1 LIFFTLLIEYLEKLK
16 NPFFDLLLC
25 YNMQCESVFI
35 LYIRSNT
42 MFKNIDEMIDYC
54 KKEKV
59 LIIDLKVVDMKG
71 RWHRLSITSQKL
83 NHDIMEKGIGFDGS
97 SYSFITVEKSDMVMI
112 PDVTTCFLD
121 SSKEHKTIVVIANI
135 YIIQE
140 NELLRFEDDPRYIA
154 EKAENFMRDNDIADE
169 CLLGPE
175 FEFFVLDHVSF
186 KNTNQHMEVKLDS
199 AQANWNSSDDS
210 YKNIGFTVPHHGGYH
225 LDSPFDASY
234 KFRTEVALE
243 AEKINIPIKYHHSEN
258 GGPGQV
264 EIEVNFA
271 GIKEMGDRTMKIKN
285 LLNVTAFKQRKS
297 VTFMPKPFVD
307 ECGNGMHVHI
317 QLTKNN
323 EYIMYD
329 KNGYSGLSKTAHY
342 AIGGILKHAKAI
354 TAIANSST
362 NSYKRLVPGYEA
374 PVTIGYATA
383 NRSAV
388 IRIPGYTITPDE
400 KRFELRSPDA
410 TANPYLAYSA
420 IMMAAFDG
428 ILNKIDPEKAGF
440 GPYDLNLYDL
450 TEEQQLK
457 VDSLPTSLMEAA
469 NELEKDFEFLLK
481 GNVFSENIIKNHI
494 KRIKEDHLKVSKM
507 PHPIEFEMYY
517 SL

>member
-1 LIFFTLLIEYLEKLK
+1 
-16 NPFFDLLLC
+16 
-25 YNMQCESVFI
+25 
-35 LYIRSNT
+35 
-42 MFKNIDEMIDYC
+42 MFKNIKEMINYC
-54 KKEKV
+54 DKEEV
-59 LIIDLKVVDMKG
+59 EIIDLKVIDMRGK
-71 RWHRLSITSQKL
+71 WHRLSITSQKL
-83 NHDIMEKGIGFDGS
+83 SSDLMIKGIGFDGS
-97 SYSFITVEKSDMVMI
+97 SYGFLTVDKSDMVMI
-112 PDVTTCFLD
+112 PDITTCYID
-121 SSKEHKTIVVIANI
+121 SSKVHKTIVVIANI
-135 YIIQE
+135 YVIDG
-140 NELLRFEDDPRYIA
+140 NKLRRFEDDPRYIA
-154 EKAENFMRDNDIADE
+154 EKAETYMIDKDIADT

-175 FEFFVLDHVSF
+175 FEFFVLDHVSY

-234 KFRTEVALE
+234 EFRTEVAIE

-264 EIEVNFA
+264 EIEVNFS
-271 GIKEMGDRTMKIKN
+271 GIKDMGDRTMKLKN
-285 LLNVTAFKQRKS
+285 LLNLTAFKLRKS

-317 QLTKNN
+317 QLKKNN

-329 KNGYSGLSKTAHY
+329 EKGYSGLSKLAHY

-354 TAIANSST
+354 SAIANPST
-362 NSYKRLVPGYEA
+362 NSYKRLVPGFEA

-388 IRIPGYTITPDE
+388 IRIPGYTITADE

-428 ILNKIDPEKAGF
+428 ILNKIDPVKAGY
-440 GPYDLNLYDL
+440 GPYDINLFDL
-450 TEEQQLK
+450 SEKEQAKL
-457 VDSLPTSLMEAA
+457 DSLPTSLYEAS
-469 NELEKDFEFLLK
+469 NELEKDYKFLLA
-481 GNVFSENIIKNHI
+481 GGVFTENIIKNHI
-494 KRIKEDHLKVSKM
+494 KRIREDFLKVNKM

>member
-1 LIFFTLLIEYLEKLK
+1 
-16 NPFFDLLLC
+16 
-25 YNMQCESVFI
+25 
-35 LYIRSNT
+35 
-42 MFKNIDEMIDYC
+42 MFKNIQEMITYC
-54 KKEKV
+54 KEENVKV
-59 LIIDLKVVDMKG
+59 IDLKVVDMKG

-83 NHDIMEKGIGFDGS
+83 NDDIITKGIGFDGS
-97 SYSFITVEKSDMVMI
+97 SYGFLTVEKSDMVMI
-112 PDVTTCFLD
+112 PDVSTCFID
-121 SSKEHKTIVVIANI
+121 TYKENKTIVVIANI
-135 YIIQE
+135 FVINGNDFI
-140 NELLRFEDDPRYIA
+140 RFEDDPRYIA
-154 EKAENFMRDNDIADE
+154 QKAENFMKEKDIADE

-225 LDSPFDASY
+225 VDSPWDASY
-234 KFRTEVALE
+234 EFRTEVAIE
-243 AEKINIPIKYHHSEN
+243 AENMNIPIKYHHSEN

-271 GIKEMGDRTMKIKN
+271 GIKEMGDRTLKIKN
-285 LLNVTAFKQRKS
+285 LLNQVGFKRRKS

-317 QLTKNN
+317 QVKKNG
-323 EYIMYD
+323 EYVMYD
-329 KNGYSGLSKTAHY
+329 KDGYAGLSQLSHY
-342 AIGGILKHAKAI
+342 MIGGILKHAKAI
-354 TAIANSST
+354 TAITNPST
-362 NSYKRLVPGYEA
+362 NSYKRLVPGFEA
-374 PVTIGYATA
+374 PVTIAYATA

-388 IRIPGYTITPDE
+388 IRIPGYTIQEDE

-428 ILNKIDPEKAGF
+428 VINKIDPKKLGF
-440 GPYDLNLYDL
+440 GPFDFNLYDL
-450 TEEQQLK
+450 KDSNIK
-457 VDSLPTSLMEAA
+457 VNSLPTSLLEAS
-469 NELEKDFEFLLK
+469 NELEKDYEFLLQ
-481 GNVFSENIIKNHI
+481 GNVFTENLIKNHI
-494 KRIKEDHLKVSKM
+494 KRIREEYYMVNKL

-517 SL
+517 NL

>member
-1 LIFFTLLIEYLEKLK
+1 
-16 NPFFDLLLC
+16 
-25 YNMQCESVFI
+25 
-35 LYIRSNT
+35 
-42 MFKNIDEMIDYC
+42 MFKNIEEMITYC
-54 KKEKV
+54 DTEKV
-59 LIIDLKVVDMKG
+59 EIIDLKVIDMSGK
-71 RWHRLSITSQKL
+71 WHRLSITSQKL
-83 NHDIMEKGIGFDGS
+83 STDLLVKGIGFDGS
-97 SYSFITVEKSDMVMI
+97 SYGFLTVEKSDMVMI
-112 PDVTTCFLD
+112 PDISTCYID

-135 YIIQE
+135 YFINGNKLE
-140 NELLRFEDDPRYIA
+140 RFEDDPRYIA
-154 EKAENFMRDNDIADE
+154 EKAETFMNDKDIADT

-175 FEFFVLDHVSF
+175 FEFFVLDHVSY

-234 KFRTEVALE
+234 EFRTEVVIE

-264 EIEVNFA
+264 EIEVNFS
-271 GIKEMGDRTMKIKN
+271 GIKDMGDRTMKLKN
-285 LLNVTAFKQRKS
+285 LLNVTAFKLRKS

-317 QLTKNN
+317 QLKKND

-329 KNGYSGLSKTAHY
+329 EKGYAGLSKLAHY

-354 TAIANSST
+354 SAIANPST
-362 NSYKRLVPGYEA
+362 NSYKRLVPGFEA
-374 PVTIGYATA
+374 PVTIAFATA

-388 IRIPGYTITPDE
+388 IRIPGYTITADE

-428 ILNKIDPEKAGF
+428 ILNKIDPVKAGF
-440 GPYDLNLYDL
+440 GPYDCNLFDL
-450 TEEQQLK
+450 SEKEQKKL
-457 VDSLPTSLMEAA
+457 DSLPTSLYEAA
-469 NELEKDFEFLLK
+469 NELEKDHKFLLE
-481 GNVFSENIIKNHI
+481 GGVFTENIIKNHI
-494 KRIKEDHLKVSKM
+494 KRIKEDFLKVNKM

>member
-1 LIFFTLLIEYLEKLK
+1 
-16 NPFFDLLLC
+16 
-25 YNMQCESVFI
+25 
-35 LYIRSNT
+35 
-42 MFKNIDEMIDYC
+42 MFKTIEEMMNYC
-54 KKEKV
+54 QKEQV
-59 LIIDLKVVDMKG
+59 EIIDLKVVDMKG
-71 RWHRLSITSQKL
+71 KWHRLSITSRKL
-83 NHDIMEKGIGFDGS
+83 STDLMEKGIGFDGS
-97 SYSFITVEKSDMVMI
+97 SYGFLTVEKSDMVMI
-112 PDVTTCFLD
+112 PDVSTCYLD
-121 SSKEHKTIVVIANI
+121 NSKEHKTIVVIANI
-135 YIIQE
+135 FVINGNKLE
-140 NELLRFEDDPRYIA
+140 RFEDDPRYIS
-154 EKAENFMRDNDIADE
+154 EKAELFMRKNQIADT

-175 FEFFVLDHVSF
+175 FEFFVLDHVSY

-199 AQANWNSSDDS
+199 AQANWNASDDS
-210 YKNIGFTVPHHGGYH
+210 FKNIGYTVPHHGGYH

-234 KFRTEVALE
+234 NFRTEVAIE

-271 GIKEMGDRTMKIKN
+271 GIKEMGDRTMKLKN
-285 LLNVTAFKQRKS
+285 LLNVTAFKLRKS

-317 QLTKNN
+317 QLKKDN
-323 EYIMYD
+323 EHIMFD
-329 KNGYSGLSKTAHY
+329 QEGYAGLSTLAHY
-342 AIGGILKHAKAI
+342 AIGGILKHAKALCAI
-354 TAIANSST
+354 TNPST

-428 ILNKIDPEKAGF
+428 IKNKIDPKKEGY
-440 GPYDLNLYDL
+440 GPYDVNLFSL
-450 TEEQQLK
+450 SQEEQKQIK
-457 VDSLPTSLMEAA
+457 SLPTSLLEAA
-469 NELEKDFEFLLK
+469 GELEKDYDFLLA
-481 GNVFSENIIKNHI
+481 GNVFTENIIKNHI
-494 KRIKEDHLKVSKM
+494 KRIKDDFYKVNKM
-507 PHPIEFEMYY
+507 PHPVEFEMYY

>member
-1 LIFFTLLIEYLEKLK
+1 
-16 NPFFDLLLC
+16 
-25 YNMQCESVFI
+25 
-35 LYIRSNT
+35 
-42 MFKNIDEMIDYC
+42 
-54 KKEKV
+54 
-59 LIIDLKVVDMKG
+59 
-71 RWHRLSITSQKL
+71 
-83 NHDIMEKGIGFDGS
+83 
-97 SYSFITVEKSDMVMI
+97 
-112 PDVTTCFLD
+112 
-121 SSKEHKTIVVIANI
+121 
-135 YIIQE
+135 
-140 NELLRFEDDPRYIA
+140 
-154 EKAENFMRDNDIADE
+154 MRDEKIADT

-175 FEFFVLDHVSF
+175 FEFFVLDHVSY

-199 AQANWNSSDDS
+199 AQANWNSSDDT
-210 YKNIGFTVPHHGGYH
+210 YKNIGYTVPHHGGYH
-225 LDSPFDASY
+225 VDSPWDASY
-234 KFRTEVALE
+234 EFRTAVALE

-271 GIKEMGDRTMKIKN
+271 GIKEMADRTMKMKN
-285 LLNVTAFKQRKS
+285 LLNLTAFKMRKS

-317 QLTKNN
+317 QLKNDD

-329 KNGYSGLSKTAHY
+329 EDNYAGLSKLAHY

-354 TAIANSST
+354 TAITNPST

-388 IRIPGYTITPDE
+388 IRIPGYTIQPDE

-428 ILNKIDPEKAGF
+428 IKNKIDPKKEGY
-440 GPYDLNLYDL
+440 GPYDVNLYNL
-450 TEEQQLK
+450 SAKEQK
-457 VDSLPTSLMEAA
+457 KIKILPTTLMEAS
-469 NELEKDFEFLLK
+469 NELEKDYKFLLE
-481 GNVFSENIIKNHI
+481 GGVFSKNIIENHI
-494 KRIKEDHLKVSKM
+494 KRIREEYLLVNKM

>member
-1 LIFFTLLIEYLEKLK
+1 
-16 NPFFDLLLC
+16 
-25 YNMQCESVFI
+25 
-35 LYIRSNT
+35 
-42 MFKNIDEMIDYC
+42 MFKNIEEMI
-54 KKEKV
+54 KFVNEKNV
-59 LIIDLKVVDMKG
+59 EVIDFKVIDMKG
-71 RWHRLSITSQKL
+71 RWHRLSITSHKL
-83 NHDIMEKGIGFDGS
+83 DTSIMEKGIGFDGS
-97 SYSFITVEKSDMVMI
+97 SYGFLTVEKSDMVMI
-112 PDVTTCFLD
+112 PDPTSCFID
-121 SSKEHKTIVVIANI
+121 EYKEHKTIVCIANI
-135 YIIQE
+135 YKIDGHD
-140 NELLRFEDDPRYIA
+140 LVRFEDDPRYIA
-154 EKAENFMRDNDIADE
+154 EKTEKFMTDNNIADE

-186 KNTNQHMEVKLDS
+186 RNTNQHMEVKLDS

-210 YKNIGFTVPHHGGYH
+210 FKNIGFTVPHHGGYH
-225 LDSPFDASY
+225 VDSPWDASY
-234 KFRTEVALE
+234 EFRTAVSLACERA
-243 AEKINIPIKYHHSEN
+243 NIPIKYHHSEN

-271 GIKEMGDRTMKIKN
+271 GIKEMADRTMKIKN
-285 LLNVTAFKQRKS
+285 ILNLTAFKMRKS

-317 QLTKNN
+317 QLKNKDKW
-323 EYIMYD
+323 IMYD
-329 KNGYSGLSKTAHY
+329 KNGYSELSDVAHY

-354 TAIANSST
+354 TAITNPST

-388 IRIPGYTITPDE
+388 IRIPGYTIQEDE

-428 ILNKIDPEKAGF
+428 IKNKIHPKDLGIEPYDFNLYTLNEEELNKV
-440 GPYDLNLYDL
+440 
-450 TEEQQLK
+450 Q
-457 VDSLPTSLMEAA
+457 SLPTSLMQAA
-469 NELEKDFEFLLK
+469 QELEKDHEFLLQ
-481 GNVFSENIIKNHI
+481 GNVFTKNVIQNHI
-494 KRIKEDHLKVSKM
+494 KRIKEEYLLVNKM

>member
-1 LIFFTLLIEYLEKLK
+1 
-16 NPFFDLLLC
+16 
-25 YNMQCESVFI
+25 
-35 LYIRSNT
+35 
-42 MFKNIDEMIDYC
+42 MFKNINEMI
-54 KKEKV
+54 EFV
-59 LIIDLKVVDMKG
+59 QNENVEIIDLKVVDMIG
-71 RWHRLSITSQKL
+71 RWHRLTITSQKL
-83 NHDIMEKGIGFDGS
+83 TPDIMEKGIGFDGS
-97 SYSFITVEKSDMVMI
+97 SYGFLTVENSDMVMI
-112 PDVTTCFLD
+112 PDVSSCYLD
-121 SSKEHKTIVVIANI
+121 SYKEHKTIVVIANI
-135 YIIQE
+135 YVIRGDKFF
-140 NELLRFEDDPRYIA
+140 RFEDDPRYIA
-154 EKAENFMRDNDIADE
+154 EKTELYMKNEDIADT

-175 FEFFVLDHVSF
+175 FEFFVLDHVSYL
-186 KNTNQHMEVKLDS
+186 NTNHHMEVKLDS

-210 YKNIGFTVPHHGGYH
+210 YKNIGYTVPHHGGYH
-225 LDSPFDASY
+225 VDSPWDASY
-234 KFRTEVALE
+234 EFRTKVSIE

-271 GIKEMGDRTMKIKN
+271 GVKEMADRTMKMKN
-285 LLNVTAFKQRKS
+285 LLNLTAFKMRKS

-317 QLTKNN
+317 QLKKDGK
-323 EYIMYD
+323 YIMFD
-329 KNGYSGLSKTAHY
+329 KGNYADLSDTAHY
-342 AIGGILKHAKAI
+342 MIGGILKHAKAI
-354 TAIANSST
+354 TAITNPST

-388 IRIPGYTITPDE
+388 IRIPGYTIQEDE

-428 ILNKIDPEKAGF
+428 VINKIDPSKLGF
-440 GPYDLNLYDL
+440 GPYDFNLYKL
-450 TEEQQLK
+450 SEEEQK
-457 VDSLPTSLMEAA
+457 GIKTLPTSLMEAA
-469 NELEKDFEFLLK
+469 KELENDYQFLLK
-481 GNVFSENIIKNHI
+481 GNVFTENVIKNHI
-494 KRIKEDHLKVSKM
+494 KRIKQEYLLVSKM

>member
-1 LIFFTLLIEYLEKLK
+1 
-16 NPFFDLLLC
+16 
-25 YNMQCESVFI
+25 
-35 LYIRSNT
+35 
-42 MFKNIDEMIDYC
+42 MFKNINEMIDYC
-54 KKEKV
+54 QSENVK
-59 LIIDLKVVDMKG
+59 IIDLKVVDMKG
-71 RWHRLSITSQKL
+71 RWHRLSITKEKL
-83 NHDIMEKGIGFDGS
+83 NNEIITKGIGFDGS
-97 SYSFITVEKSDMVMI
+97 SYGFLTVDKSDMVMI
-112 PDVTTCFLD
+112 PDVTSCYLD
-121 SSKEHKTIVVIANI
+121 PHKVNKTMVVIANI
-135 YIIQE
+135 YIINGTNLE
-140 NELLRFEDDPRYIA
+140 RFEDDPRYIA
-154 EKAENFMRDNDIADE
+154 YKTEKYMKDNKIADN

-199 AQANWNSSDDS
+199 AQANWNASDDT
-210 YKNIGFTVPHHGGYH
+210 YKNIGFTVPHSGGYH
-225 LDSPFDASY
+225 IDSPWDASY
-234 KFRTEVALE
+234 EFRSEVAIE
-243 AEKINIPIKYHHSEN
+243 AEKMNIPIKYHHSEN

-271 GIKEMGDRTMKIKN
+271 GIEQMGDRTMKLKN
-285 LLNVTAFKQRKS
+285 LLNMTAFKHRKS

-317 QLTKNN
+317 QLTNDG

-329 KNGYSGLSKTAHY
+329 KDGYSGLSQIAHY
-342 AIGGILKHAKAI
+342 MIGGILKHAKAI
-354 TAIANSST
+354 TALTNPST

-428 ILNKIDPEKAGF
+428 VLNKIDPTKMDV
-440 GPYDLNLYDL
+440 GPYDFNLFDAKYS
-450 TEEQQLK
+450 QLK
-457 VDSLPTSLMEAA
+457 TKGLPTSLLEAS
-469 NELEKDFEFLLK
+469 NELENDFEFLLK
-481 GNVFSENIIKNHI
+481 GNVFTKNLIENHI
-494 KRIKEDHLKVSKM
+494 KRIREEHYLVSKM

>member
-1 LIFFTLLIEYLEKLK
+1 
-16 NPFFDLLLC
+16 
-25 YNMQCESVFI
+25 
-35 LYIRSNT
+35 
-42 MFKNIDEMIDYC
+42 MFKNISEMI
-54 KKEKV
+54 KFVQNENV
-59 LIIDLKVVDMKG
+59 EVIDFKVVDMKG
-71 RWHRLSITSQKL
+71 RWHRLSITSVKL
-83 NHDIMEKGIGFDGS
+83 DESIMTKGIGFDGS
-97 SYSFITVEKSDMVMI
+97 SYGFLTVEKSDMVMI
-112 PDVTTCFLD
+112 PDPTSCFID
-121 SSKEHKTIVVIANI
+121 EYKEHKTIVCIANI
-135 YIIQE
+135 YKINGEKIE
-140 NELLRFEDDPRYIA
+140 RFEDDPRYIA
-154 EKAENFMRDNDIADE
+154 EKTEKFMHDNKIADE

-175 FEFFVLDHVSF
+175 FEFFVLDHVSY

-210 YKNIGFTVPHHGGYH
+210 FKNIGFTVPHHGGYH
-225 LDSPFDASY
+225 VDSPWDASY
-234 KFRTEVALE
+234 EFRTAVSLASERA
-243 AEKINIPIKYHHSEN
+243 NIPIKYHHSEN

-271 GIKEMGDRTMKIKN
+271 GIKEMADRTMKIKN
-285 LLNVTAFKQRKS
+285 ILNLTAFKMRKS

-317 QLTKNN
+317 QLKNDN
-323 EYIMYD
+323 EWIMFNKD
-329 KNGYSGLSKTAHY
+329 GYAGLSDTALY

-354 TAIANSST
+354 TAITNPST

-388 IRIPGYTITPDE
+388 IRIPGYTIQEDE

-428 ILNKIDPEKAGF
+428 IKNKIHPKDIGLD
-440 GPYDLNLYDL
+440 PYDFNLYTL
-450 TEEQQLK
+450 SEEDQKK
-457 VDSLPTSLMEAA
+457 VKTLPTSLMEAA
-469 NELEKDFEFLLK
+469 KELENDYEFLLA

-494 KRIKEDHLKVSKM
+494 KRIKEEYLLVSKM

>member
-1 LIFFTLLIEYLEKLK
+1 
-16 NPFFDLLLC
+16 
-25 YNMQCESVFI
+25 
-35 LYIRSNT
+35 
-42 MFKNIDEMIDYC
+42 MFKNINEMITYC
-54 KKEKV
+54 KEENVKV
-59 LIIDLKVVDMKG
+59 IDLKVVDMKG

-83 NHDIMEKGIGFDGS
+83 NEDIMTKGIGFDGS
-97 SYSFITVEKSDMVMI
+97 SYGFLTVEKSDMVMI
-112 PDVTTCFLD
+112 PDVTTCYVD
-121 SSKEHKTIVVIANI
+121 AYKENKTLVVIANI
-135 YIIQE
+135 YVINGNDFI
-140 NELLRFEDDPRYIA
+140 RFEDDPRYIA
-154 EKAENFMRDNDIADE
+154 EKAENFMKEKDIADE

-225 LDSPFDASY
+225 LDSPWDASY
-234 KFRTEVALE
+234 EFRTAVAIE
-243 AEKINIPIKYHHSEN
+243 AEKMNIPIKYHHAEN

-271 GIKEMGDRTMKIKN
+271 GIKEMGDRTMKLKN
-285 LLNVTAFKQRKS
+285 LLNTTAFKHRKS
-297 VTFMPKPFVD
+297 VTFMPKPFVN

-317 QLTKNN
+317 QLTKND
-323 EYIMYD
+323 EYVMYD
-329 KNGYSGLSKTAHY
+329 EKGYAGLSKLSHY
-342 AIGGILKHAKAI
+342 MIGGILKHAKAI
-354 TAIANSST
+354 TAITNPST

-374 PVTIGYATA
+374 PVTIAYATA

-388 IRIPGYTITPDE
+388 IRIPGYTIQADE

-428 ILNKIDPEKAGF
+428 VINKIDPEIEGY
-440 GPYDLNLYDL
+440 GPFDFNLYDL
-450 TEEQQLK
+450 KDSDVK
-457 VDSLPTSLMEAA
+457 VEGLPISLLDAA
-469 NELEKDFEFLLK
+469 KELEKDHEFLLQ
-481 GNVFSENIIKNHI
+481 GGVFSKNILNNHI
-494 KRIKEDHLKVSKM
+494 QRIKKEFHEVNKM